1 MTRKTIAFILAASA
15 LAHIPCL
22 SFQGQASG
30 ANPRLVLVISIGQ
43 MRFDYLTRFAPLYK
57 GGFRRLLDHGAIFD
71 KAMVRHANT
80 LTSPGNAVI
89 LSGRHPSHTGI
100 IADRWYD
107 VVSKKTV
114 YAVDD
119 PKQSPLGGTG
129 TSSSP
134 VNFLGPSLAEVLKK
148 RSPQSKVVSVSLKDR
163 AAILLAGPSGDAAYW
178 YETNGGNFVT
188 SSYYISAVPP
198 WLEKWNA
205 QHFADQFA
213 GKPWT
218 RLLSDE
224 KVYQKFAGPDAVD
237 GEWDRR
243 ETRFPHSIRAKPP
256 LSRYYDDFRRTP
268 FADEMTLAVALEALK
283 AHRLGLDESTDILA
297 VGFTASDVIGHTY
310 GADSHEVMDEFLRLD
325 LLLGKFFQELED
337 SVGLARTLVILT
349 SDHGSLPL
357 VENLQA
363 KGKEAQRASPK
374 DLESAVQ
381 QALQSRFPGVHGL
394 IAYYDAPNFY
404 LDKELIREHHLKQ
417 ADVESAVR
425 SSLMSTG
432 LVEAVYDWSQLA
444 LETSSTDPYLQLFR
458 NCLYPPRS
466 PDLMVRLKKYIY
478 LDDRIGGTGHGSPY
492 DYDRHIPIIFMGTGI
507 EPGRYLRSC
516 GPEDI
521 APTLAKLLGFN
532 YAREKDSRL
541 LLEMMRS
548 YSPSKP

>member
-1 MTRKTIAFILAASA
+1 MTRRTIGFLFAVCA
-15 LAHIPCL
+15 LARISWP
-22 SFQGQASG
+22 SFQGQEGHSK
-30 ANPRLVLVISIGQ
+30 PRLVVVISIGQ

-57 GGFRRLLDHGAIFD
+57 GGFRRLLDKGAVFGR
-71 KAMVRHANT
+71 AMVRHANT
-80 LTSPGNAVI
+80 LTSPGHAVI

-107 VVSKKTV
+107 LASKKTV
-114 YAVDD
+114 YALDD
-119 PKQSPLGGTG
+119 PKQSALGGAG
-129 TSSSP
+129 SSSSP
-134 VNFLGPSLAEVLKK
+134 ANFLGLSLAEVLKK
-148 RSPQSKVVSVSLKDR
+148 RSPRSQVVSVSLKDR

-188 SSYYISAVPP
+188 SSYYMAAVPP

-205 QHFADQFA
+205 QHFSDQFA

-224 KVYQKFAGPDAVD
+224 KLYEKFAGPDAVE

-256 LSRYYDDFRRTP
+256 LPRYYDDFRRTP
-268 FADEMTLAVALEALK
+268 FADDMTLAVALQALI
-283 AHRLGLDESTDILA
+283 AHRLGVNESTDILA

-325 LLLGKFFQELED
+325 VLLEKFFQELENT
-337 SVGLARTLVILT
+337 VGLDRTLVVLT

-374 DLESAVQ
+374 DLESSVQ
-381 QALQSRFPGVHGL
+381 QALQSRFPGVQGL

-404 LDKELIREHHLKQ
+404 LDKALIREHHLKQ
-417 ADVESAVR
+417 EAVESAVR
-425 SSLMSTG
+425 TSLLSTG

-444 LETSSTDPYLQLFR
+444 PESRLIDPYLELYR
-458 NCLYPPRS
+458 NCFYPSRS
-466 PDLMVRLKKYIY
+466 PDLMVRLKKYTY

-492 DYDRHIPIIFMGTGI
+492 DYDRHIPIIFMGVGI
-507 EPGRYLRSC
+507 KPGKYPRPC

-521 APTLAKLLGFN
+521 APTIARLLVFD
-532 YAREKDSRL
+532 YPREKDSRL
-541 LLEMMRS
+541 LSEMLR
-548 YSPSKP
+548 